1 LYNCIRV
8 YSMHSVPYLYLFVS
22 IYLHIFVHW
31 ICIIITFVYNNND
44 NYHNNNNLYHYGC
57 REYVGL
63 IFIVILA
70 ISLFIV
76 LFYAEPGFPWHTYIT
91 TVICYFCAFGILL
104 IIPSDIASAVVER
117 NSTHSLDTY
126 HNNVEFLSVLYNFF
140 FVVILIFGSLV
151 LVFEEYYNTDGESI
165 IFICIHIF
173 TCINVYMYWY
183 IYIYIYI
190 HVNIYVYI
198 YKNMYILYI
207 YIYIYIYLY
216 IYVCIY
222 IYIYICIYIYIY
234 LLDR

>member
-1 LYNCIRV
+1 MISFIYIYNLIRYHNENHCIV
-8 YSMHSVPYLYLFVS
+8 
-22 IYLHIFVHW
+22 
-31 ICIIITFVYNNND
+31 IIIN
-44 NYHNNNNLYHYGC
+44 

-126 HNNVEFLSVLYNFF
+126 YNNVTFLSVLYNFF

-165 IFICIHIF
+165 MYEDINRS
-173 TCINVYMYWY
+173 TCISY
-183 IYIYIYI
+183 I
-190 HVNIYVYI
+190 
-198 YKNMYILYI
+198 
-207 YIYIYIYLY
+207 
-216 IYVCIY
+216 
-222 IYIYICIYIYIY
+222 
-234 LLDR
+234 